1 MSLSKKF
8 LKSKPVCKV
17 TFTLPGEIANGA
29 KKVGLIGEFN
39 DWNIKKPIAMKAL
52 KNGSFKA
59 TVDLETGK
67 SYQFRYLV
75 DGSTWQ
81 NDDQADAYVPTGVSD
96 EENSV
101 VEV

>member
-1 MSLSKKF
+1 MSLTKRF
-8 LKSKPVCKV
+8 LKTKPVCKV
-17 TFTLPGEIANGA
+17 TFTVSSEMADGA
-29 KKVGLIGEFN
+29 KKVGLVGEFN
-39 DWNIKKPIAMKAL
+39 DWNMKKPIAMKGY

-67 SYQFRYLV
+67 SYQFRYLL

-81 NDDQADAYVPTGVSD
+81 NDDLADAYVPTGVSD